1 LTIIQIFAIF
11 SLILLKERLDDA
23 SFADQESD
31 ADRGVPAF
39 FDKMLVALAILRFM
53 VASVT
58 EISLGGRGGQPTFR
72 DQSHRR
78 VGVGEP
84 LVRPDAG
91 LPLHRPIDQ

>member
-1 LTIIQIFAIF
+1 LSNWPTNDPQRPAALDGLLGQQLFNHKPVDLFDYYSDFAIF

-53 VASVT
+53 VASTT
-58 EISLGGRGGQPTFR
+58 ESSLGGRDG
-72 DQSHRR
+72 
-78 VGVGEP
+78 
-84 LVRPDAG
+84 
-91 LPLHRPIDQ
+91 